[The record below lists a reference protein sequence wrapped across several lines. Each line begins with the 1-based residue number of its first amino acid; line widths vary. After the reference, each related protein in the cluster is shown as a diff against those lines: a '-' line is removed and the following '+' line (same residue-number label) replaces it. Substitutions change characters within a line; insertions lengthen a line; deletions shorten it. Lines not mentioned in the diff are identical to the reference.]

1 MKALQQEK
9 QSLTIRRDAQQNTYN
24 YLYDYTQE
32 LKTVCSNVDAI
43 LDSEKTKEVKRTRA
57 QEIS

>member
-1 MKALQQEK
+1 MKALQQERQNLMTRRNAK
-9 QSLTIRRDAQQNTYN
+9 QSTYN

-43 LDSEKTKEVKRTRA
+43 LNPREEKEVKRAR
-57 QEIS
+57 QEEIL